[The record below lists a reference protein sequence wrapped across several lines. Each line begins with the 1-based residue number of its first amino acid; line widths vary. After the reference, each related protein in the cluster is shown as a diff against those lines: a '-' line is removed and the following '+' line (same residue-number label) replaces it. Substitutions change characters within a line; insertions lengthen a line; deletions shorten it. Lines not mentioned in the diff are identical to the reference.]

1 MACFMFRV
9 RYVWVIGLIGACER
23 GFVMFKADK
32 LSTFH
37 SSFKNGNIELWRY
50 SCPHRCVYELRYLV
64 QFDTP
69 DGVKGAASLRS
80 YNLNELYSVLIND
93 AIELANTPLLERD

>member
-1 MACFMFRV
+1 MLV
-9 RYVWVIGLIGACER
+9 KR

-37 SSFKNGNIELWRY
+37 SSFKNGDIELWRY
-50 SCPHRCVYELRYLV
+50 SCPHRSVYELCYLV
-64 QFDTP
+64 QYDTP
-69 DGVKGAASLRS
+69 DGVKDAVSLRS
-80 YNLNELYSVLIND
+80 YNLNELFDGVLND